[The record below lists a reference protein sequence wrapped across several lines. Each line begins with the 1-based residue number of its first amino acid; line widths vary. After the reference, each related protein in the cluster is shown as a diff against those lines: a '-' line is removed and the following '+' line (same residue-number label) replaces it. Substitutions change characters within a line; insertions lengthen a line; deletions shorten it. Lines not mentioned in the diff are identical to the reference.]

1 MSSRKSLFIHLFIA
15 VLLVASIGLF
25 AKQSQSATSTTDN
38 LSRAFTETAP
48 PTGPVR
54 PVGEFEPAS
63 HVLIRYPLGIPLA
76 LVVHLSNTAQVI
88 TIVSS
93 SSVQS
98 QATSSF
104 QSAGVNMANVSFM
117 IAPTDSYWTRDFGPW
132 FIFDG
137 SDHLGVVDFR
147 YNRASRP
154 NDDAVPSAF
163 ASYFNIDYYGMSLYQ
178 TGGNY
183 MTDGISTAAQTQI
196 AYTENSNMSAA
207 QIGAKMQSYL
217 GITNYYVV
225 QDPNDTYIDHIDCW
239 GKFLAPDKVLIRSV
253 PTTHSQYAEI
263 EQTAAFFASQTNAWG
278 YPYRVYR
285 VNTPQN
291 QPYTNSLILNNKV
304 FVPIMSST
312 YDSAALQVY
321 RDALPGYEVIG
332 VTGGSAVWES
342 TDALHCR
349 THEIPDQDML
359 FISHTPLH
367 GTQNSSSS
375 LDFTAT
381 IKALSMAPVYSDS
394 LFVSYKINRGAWERL
409 PLVNI
414 GSSLFTA
421 VMPAQ
426 APGDTIRYFIHAADQ
441 SGRSISHPYF
451 AALDPHI
458 FYIAP
463 DVVAPE
469 IQHIPLTT
477 ITNQE
482 QPIVFSSVVND
493 NFAVTSVTLECR
505 IDDQPVMSFGFSN
518 SLSDTW
524 YCEYYTQFQSSD
536 SVFSYRIVAAD
547 NSNPANISYYP
558 SGDSWIS
565 VPIAHTAN
573 ADEIIPAIAVALK
586 NVYPNPWKPAQ
597 TNQVKFDYSAPAGAI
612 VAISIYNVKGQK
624 VAEIAGESK
633 FSGMNRISWNGKCS
647 SGNNATPGLYV
658 VRFKLNDVLSTQK
671 LIIVN

>member
-1 MSSRKSLFIHLFIA
+1 MFVA
-15 VLLVASIGLF
+15 VLLAVSSGLV
-25 AKQSQSATSTTDN
+25 AKQSLSAASPSN
-38 LSRAFTETAP
+38 SLIRAFSETAP

-63 HVLIRYPLGIPLA
+63 HVLIRYPLGIPLS

-88 TIVSS
+88 TIVNSQ
-93 SSVQS
+93 SVQN

-117 IAPTDSYWTRDFGPW
+117 TAPTDSYWTRDFGPW
-132 FIFDG
+132 FVFDG
-137 SDHLGVVDFR
+137 SDQLGLVDFR
-147 YNRASRP
+147 YNRPTRP

-163 ASYFNIDYYGMSLYQ
+163 ASYFNIDYYGMNLYQ

-183 MTDGISTAAQTQI
+183 MCDGISTAAQTQI
-196 AYTENSNMSAA
+196 AYTENSSQSAT
-207 QIGAKMQSYL
+207 QISAKMQSYL
-217 GITNYYVV
+217 GISNFFVV
-225 QDPNDTYIDHIDCW
+225 QDPNNTYIDHIDCW

-253 PTTHSQYAEI
+253 PTSHSQYAEI
-263 EQTAAFFASQTNAWG
+263 EQTAAFFASQTSAWG

-304 FVPIMSST
+304 FVPTMSST
-312 YDSAALQVY
+312 YDAAALQAY

-332 VTGGSAVWES
+332 VTGGSAAWES

-359 FISHTPLH
+359 HISHSPLY
-367 GTQNSSSS
+367 GVQNPDNSY
-375 LDFTAT
+375 DFTAT
-381 IKALSMAPVYSDS
+381 IKAYSMAPVYSDS

-409 PLVNI
+409 PLINI

-441 SGRSISHPYF
+441 SGRSISHPYT
-451 AALDPHI
+451 AALDPHV
-458 FYIAP
+458 FYIAA
-463 DVVAPE
+463 DTIAPQ
-469 IQHIPLTT
+469 IQHVPITS

-482 QPIVFSSVVND
+482 QPIVFSSIVTD
-493 NFAVTSVTLECR
+493 NLAVTSVMLECR
-505 IDDQPVMSFGFSN
+505 IDNQPVMTYALAN

-536 SVFSYRIVAAD
+536 NVFSYRLVAAD

-558 SGDSWIS
+558 AADSWIS
-565 VPIAHTAN
+565 VPITHTAN
-573 ADEIIPAIAVALK
+573 DDEVIPSIVVALK
-586 NVYPNPWKPAQ
+586 NIYPNPWKPVQVA
-597 TNQVKFDYSAPAGAI
+597 QVKFDYSAPAGSA
-612 VAISIYNVKGQK
+612 VTISVYNVKGQK
-624 VAEIAGESK
+624 VTELSQESK
-633 FSGMNRISWNGKCS
+633 FSGMNRMSWDGKCI
-647 SGNNATPGLYV
+647 SGNMATPGLYI
-658 VRFKLNDVLSTQK
+658 VRFKLNDTLSTQK
-671 LIIVN
+671 LIIMN